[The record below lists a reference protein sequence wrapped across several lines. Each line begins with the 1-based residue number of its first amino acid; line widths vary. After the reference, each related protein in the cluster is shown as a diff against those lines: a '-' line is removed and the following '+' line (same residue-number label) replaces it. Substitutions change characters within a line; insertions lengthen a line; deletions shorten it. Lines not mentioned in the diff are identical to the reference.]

1 MTDRFF
7 IVMCAAVA
15 LVSQAPMPV
24 VAQTDTD
31 NWTVPPYTV
40 GRPGPAGHM
49 EQRHHDALRTTQ

>member
-31 NWTVPPYTV
+31 NRTVPRTPWGDPDLQGIWNNATTT
-40 GRPGPAGHM
+40 P
-49 EQRHHDALRTTQ
+49 LRTTQ